1 MTSNSNINTTVSNAL
16 AQFGYTN
23 IVGLTSGFS
32 DENNSVNVHFDSA
45 TNTSFDLS
53 PYIGPSQLEITQ
65 VVEFTLNQM
74 GYTSISGLSTAW
86 DTTTNIL
93 DIQFDSAN
101 LYVSAYDSNFS
112 VSSGVMALDLDETG
126 NVSSYDGSVYSAPL
140 GGVVNNDQTNL
151 TVYEKAHI
159 KQTFLTIDS
168 LEDLTTSTTVNDTV
182 LIALDALGYSNV
194 SGLVT
199 SWAANTLTSTLS
211 ATSVYSDN
219 SAYTGTVN
227 NVNIVVTND
236 IYGAITSYS
245 NTGTTA
251 DGYSFSYTQSN
262 LNNSEVF
269 VIEATNY
276 ALNKIDSVTSN
287 DSFTDVDITVTY
299 DELGNLSTYSNS
311 MTHSGVGD
319 VDTSINDVPSASR
332 AVLESAYNEI
342 VTLEDA
348 AVPTSISGISKEN
361 LGLVQM
367 NMFGNDGR
375 MQMEY
380 REVSEGAW
388 EAWGHLDGSWTY
400 LGWNSDD
407 DAILALVLGD
417 ANIEWDTP
425 YQAEIKFEGG
435 FFLQS
440 AYSTLGVDFGEWHL
454 GGQWSQY
461 DIDNMP
467 NTDEFEGYVEVSE
480 GHWVIKYDGILMN
493 EDLNPGLVKTDS
505 QMIEW
510 VEDLGFYGEGW
521 DDYHQKYFVLGTES
535 VKEVLPEGAGYD
547 AVHDRYYNI
556 DWGGVVTPIINN
568 IISITIND
576 ILQGTSGIDHMTTLG
591 GTNAITAKEGNDSI
605 TLTADS
611 TWSSGYVAK
620 NIFSGDSIGTHQS
633 LDLTDLNR
641 FFDVIDGGADIDTL
655 TLTSGSDAFFLDD
668 VYSGHHESLTLS
680 ETTRGT
686 DSTARIIN
694 LEVINAGAGNDII
707 DLTSLDF
714 TLSEAVTINGEAGND
729 TLWSSNAN
737 DILNGGTGD
746 DTLFG
751 GAGDDQLTGGTD
763 KDTFQFT
770 ASSGND
776 IISDFSVS
784 DQDILEF
791 YYRSGN
797 TSDISDLTLTDGIL
811 NWATGDGGRVVQ
823 IDMSDTISSSNIN
836 DYSDLVTFVEIA

>member
-1 MTSNSNINTTVSNAL
+1 
-16 AQFGYTN
+16 
-23 IVGLTSGFS
+23 
-32 DENNSVNVHFDSA
+32 
-45 TNTSFDLS
+45 
-53 PYIGPSQLEITQ
+53 

-101 LYVSAYDSNFS
+101 LYVSAYGSNFS
-112 VSSGVMALDLDETG
+112 VSSGVMALDLDEAG
-126 NVSSYDGSVYSAPL
+126 NVSSYNGSVYSAPL

-151 TVYEKAHI
+151 TVYEKALI

-168 LEDLTTSTTVNDTV
+168 LEDLTTSNTVNDTV

-199 SWAANTLTSTLS
+199 SWTANTLTSTLS

-319 VDTSINDVPSASR
+319 VDTGIGSVSSANR

-342 VTLEDA
+342 ASNNTPVPNQVVVNAKSELITGTTLAD
-348 AVPTSISGISKEN
+348 V
-361 LGLVQM
+361 
-367 NMFGNDGR
+367 
-375 MQMEY
+375 
-380 REVSEGAW
+380 
-388 EAWGHLDGSWTY
+388 
-400 LGWNSDD
+400 
-407 DAILALVLGD
+407 
-417 ANIEWDTP
+417 IE
-425 YQAEIKFEGG
+425 
-435 FFLQS
+435 S
-440 AYSTLGVDFGEWHL
+440 
-454 GGQWSQY
+454 
-461 DIDNMP
+461 
-467 NTDEFEGYVEVSE
+467 
-480 GHWVIKYDGILMN
+480 
-493 EDLNPGLVKTDS
+493 
-505 QMIEW
+505 
-510 VEDLGFYGEGW
+510 
-521 DDYHQKYFVLGTES
+521 
-535 VKEVLPEGAGYD
+535 
-547 AVHDRYYNI
+547 
-556 DWGGVVTPIINN
+556 
-568 IISITIND
+568 
-576 ILQGTSGIDHMTTLG
+576 LG
-591 GTNAITAKEGNDSI
+591 GTNAITAKEGNDTI
-605 TLTADS
+605 TLVSDS
-611 TWSSGYVAK
+611 AWASGYVAK
-620 NIFSGDSIGTHQS
+620 NVSNGESVGTQQTVK
-633 LDLTDLNR
+633 LDGLNR
-641 FFDVIDGGADIDTL
+641 FSDVIDGGADVDTL
-655 TLTSGSDAFFLDD
+655 ILTSGSDVFFLDD
-668 VYSGHHESLTLS
+668 IYSAHHESLVLS
-680 ETTRGT
+680 ETSRGT
-686 DSTARIIN
+686 DSAARIIN
-694 LEVINAGAGNDII
+694 LEAINAGAGDDIV

-714 TLSEAVTINGEAGND
+714 TLSDAITINGEAGND
-729 TLWSSNAN
+729 TLWSSDAN

-751 GAGDDQLTGGTD
+751 GAGDDTLTGGTG

-776 IISDFSVS
+776 TIRDFSVS
-784 DQDILEF
+784 DADTLEF
-791 YYRSGN
+791 YYQS
-797 TSDISDLTLTDGIL
+797 SASSSISDLSVSNGVITW
-811 NWATGDGGRVVQ
+811 NTGDQSRQVQ
-823 IDMSDTISSSNIN
+823 IDLSATIVS
-836 DYSDLVTFVEIA
+836 SDLDDLSGLISFHEIV